1 MPVKTR
7 ASKKKKVTSAI
18 EGVSVADVRK
28 CLDYIRRSYKND
40 ESAFHMAIPI
50 EGLEETYTIESF
62 CFEFVK
68 GTHTKRVK
76 K

>member
-7 ASKKKKVTSAI
+7 ASKKKKATSAI
-18 EGVSVADVRK
+18 EGVSVADVRR
-28 CLDYIRRSYKND
+28 CLDFIRRSYKYD
-40 ESAFHMAIPI
+40 EDAFHMAMPI
-50 EGLEETYTIESF
+50 EGLETYTIESF